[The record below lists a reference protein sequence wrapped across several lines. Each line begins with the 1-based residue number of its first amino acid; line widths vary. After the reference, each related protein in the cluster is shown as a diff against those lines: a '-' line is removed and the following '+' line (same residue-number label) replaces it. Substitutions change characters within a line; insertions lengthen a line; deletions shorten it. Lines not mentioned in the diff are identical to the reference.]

1 MEPTNRPHTL
11 TRIAGAGQ
19 ASMSSSIRPSR
30 RSVLKAAAL
39 GAFVSPA
46 LSACGGTD
54 ESTRLRFYQSKPEVL
69 GYFDEIIE
77 GFHRQQSEI
86 RVKHD
91 ATGSLVASF
100 VRDAP
105 FDLVCVNYNLDE
117 SGTFLGRGVL
127 SNLADMPE
135 AQRIDPNVQALV
147 GQYASY
153 KNETSVLPYSVT
165 AAGVI
170 YNKDL
175 FAEHAVEVP
184 TTWSQ
189 LIQACETFKSKN
201 IVPVY
206 GTYQATWTIAQG
218 LFDYVVG
225 GTVNVADFFTKLKA
239 QGTDV
244 GPNSEVS
251 FQRTFKP
258 AVDKMLQL
266 GAYTNPDAASRDYPD
281 GNVAVAQGKAAM
293 YLQGPWAIG
302 EIIKANPD
310 AKVGTFALP
319 ATDNPQDTK
328 ARVNIDLSLWIPRG
342 AAEPAAARRFLSYL
356 MTPEVM
362 DKYNGD
368 NLAFSPVKDAPAVTD
383 ERIVGLQPYV
393 RDARFYQGPFTYI
406 PGIIPVTNYLQELV
420 FTGNG
425 DGFLRKLDADWRR
438 LAVRSL

>member
-1 MEPTNRPHTL
+1 MEPTDLPHTPA
-11 TRIAGAGQ
+11 RIAGAGPTTRI
-19 ASMSSSIRPSR
+19 SSIRTSR
-30 RSVLKAAAL
+30 RSVLRSAAL
-39 GAFVSPA
+39 GALVAPT
-46 LSACGGTD
+46 LSACGAGGD
-54 ESTRLRFYQSKPEVL
+54 GTRLRFYQSKPEVL
-69 GYFDEIIE
+69 GYFDQIVE

-86 RVKHD
+86 QVKHD

-100 VRDAP
+100 VRNAP

-117 SGTFLGRGVL
+117 SGTFVGRGVL
-127 SNLADMPE
+127 SNLADLPE

-153 KNETSVLPYSVT
+153 RNETSVLPYSVA

-170 YNKDL
+170 YNKTL
-175 FAEHAVEVP
+175 FAEHGVRVP
-184 TTWSQ
+184 TTWSE
-189 LIQACETFKSKN
+189 LIQACETFKSKK
-201 IVPVY
+201 IIPIY

-225 GTVNVADFFTKLKA
+225 GTLDVADFFTKLRA
-239 QGTDV
+239 QGTNV
-244 GPNSEVS
+244 GPNSAVS

-266 GAYTNPDAASRDYPD
+266 AAYTNPDAASRDYAD
-281 GNVAVAQGKAAM
+281 GNVAVARGKAAM

-302 EIIKANPD
+302 EIAKANP
-310 AKVGTFALP
+310 KVQVGTFALP
-319 ATDNPQDTK
+319 ATDNPRDTK

-368 NLAFSPVKDAPAVTD
+368 NLAFSPVRNAPAVTD

-393 RDARFYQGPFTYI
+393 REARFYQGPFTYI

-420 FTGNG
+420 FTGAG
-425 DGFLRKLDADWRR
+425 DRFLRKLDDDWRR
-438 LAVRSL
+438 LAKRSI

>member
-1 MEPTNRPHTL
+1 M
-11 TRIAGAGQ
+11 
-19 ASMSSSIRPSR
+19 
-30 RSVLKAAAL
+30 LKAVAL
-39 GAFVSPA
+39 GAFATPV
-46 LSACGGTD
+46 LSACGG
-54 ESTRLRFYQSKPEVL
+54 EGERTRLRFFQSKPEVI
-69 GYFDEIIE
+69 GVFDEIIE
-77 GFHRQQSEI
+77 GFHKTQSDIE
-86 RVKHD
+86 VKHD

-117 SGTFLGRGVL
+117 SGTFVGRGVL
-127 SNLADMPE
+127 SNLADLPE
-135 AQRIDPNVQALV
+135 AQRIDPDVQALV

-153 KNETSVLPYSVT
+153 NNETSVLPYSLT

-175 FAEHAVEVP
+175 FAEHGVQVP
-184 TTWSQ
+184 TTWSE
-189 LIQACETFKSKN
+189 LIQACETFKSKD
-201 IVPVY
+201 IIPIY

-225 GTVNVADFFTKLKA
+225 GTLNVADFFTKLKA

-251 FQRTFKP
+251 FQRALKP

-266 GAYTNPDAASRDYPD
+266 NAYTNPDAGSRDYSD
-281 GNVAVAQGKAAM
+281 GNVAIAQGKAAM

-302 EIIKANPD
+302 EITKANPD
-310 AKVGTFALP
+310 VKVGTFALP
-319 ATDNPQDTK
+319 ATDNPQDSK

-362 DKYNGD
+362 YKYNSE
-368 NLAFSPVKDAPAVTD
+368 NLAFSPVKKAPAVTD
-383 ERIVGLQPYV
+383 ERIAGLQPYV
-393 RDARFYQGPFTYI
+393 REARFYQGPFTYI

-420 FTGNG
+420 FTGDG
-425 DGFLRKLDADWRR
+425 DGFLRKLDDDWRR

>member
-1 MEPTNRPHTL
+1 
-11 TRIAGAGQ
+11 
-19 ASMSSSIRPSR
+19 
-30 RSVLKAAAL
+30 
-39 GAFVSPA
+39 VSPA
-46 LSACGGTD
+46 LSACGAGG
-54 ESTRLRFYQSKPEVL
+54 EGTRLRFFQSKPEVL

-86 RVKHD
+86 QVKHD

-117 SGTFLGRGVL
+117 SGTFVGRGVL
-127 SNLADMPE
+127 SNLADLPE
-135 AQRIDPNVQALV
+135 AQRIDPNVQELV

-153 KNETSVLPYSVT
+153 NNETSVLPYSVT

-175 FAEHAVEVP
+175 FAQRGVEVP
-184 TTWSQ
+184 TTWSELLQ
-189 LIQACETFKSKN
+189 VCDTFKSTD
-201 IVPVY
+201 ITPVY
-206 GTYQATWTIAQG
+206 GTYQATWTISQG
-218 LFDYVVG
+218 LFDYIVG
-225 GTVNVADFFTKLKA
+225 GTLDVADFFSKLKA

-244 GPNSEVS
+244 GPDSEVS

-266 GAYTNPDAASRDYPD
+266 AAYTNPDAASRDYPD
-281 GNVAVAQGKAAM
+281 GNVAVAEGKAAM

-302 EIIKANPD
+302 EITKANPD
-310 AKVGTFALP
+310 VKLGTFALP

-342 AAEPAAARRFLSYL
+342 AAEPEAARQFLSYL

-362 DKYNGD
+362 DKYNGE
-368 NLAFSPVKDAPAVTD
+368 NLAFSPVKNAPPQTD
-383 ERIVGLQPYV
+383 QRIVELEPYV
-393 RDARFYQGPFTYI
+393 RQARFYQGASTYI
-406 PGIIPVTNYLQELV
+406 PSIIPFANYLQELV
-420 FTGNG
+420 FTGDG
-425 DGFLRKLDADWRR
+425 DRFLRTLDNDWRR
-438 LAVRSL
+438 LAIRST

>member
-1 MEPTNRPHTL
+1 MELHDTVSAR
-11 TRIAGAGQ
+11 A
-19 ASMSSSIRPSR
+19 SR
-30 RSVLKAAAL
+30 RSLLKAAAL
-39 GAFVSPA
+39 GAIAGPA
-46 LSACGGTD
+46 LAACGSGGD
-54 ESTRLRFYQSKPEVL
+54 GTRLRFYQSKPEVL
-69 GYFDEIIE
+69 GVFDEIIE

-117 SGTFLGRGVL
+117 SGTFVGRGVL
-127 SNLADMPE
+127 SDLAGLPE
-135 AQRIDPNVQALV
+135 AQRIDPDVQALV

-153 KNETSVLPYSVT
+153 NNETSVLPYSVT
-165 AAGVI
+165 GAGVI

-175 FAEHAVEVP
+175 FAKHSVQVP
-184 TTWSQ
+184 TTWTQ
-189 LIQACETFKSKN
+189 LIAACETFKARN
-201 IVPVY
+201 VTPVY
-206 GTYQATWTIAQG
+206 GTYQATWTISQG
-218 LFDYVVG
+218 LFDYIVG
-225 GTVNVADFFTKLKA
+225 GTVDVADFFTRLRA

-244 GPNSEVS
+244 GPDSEVS
-251 FQRTFKP
+251 FQRTLKP

-266 GAYTNPDAASRDYPD
+266 GAYTNPDASSRDYPD

-302 EIIKANPD
+302 EITKANPE
-310 AKVGTFALP
+310 VNLGTFALP

-342 AAEPAAARRFLSYL
+342 AAEPDAARRFLSYL
-356 MTPEVM
+356 MTPAVM
-362 DKYNGD
+362 DTYNSE
-368 NLAFSPVKDAPAVTD
+368 NLAFSPVKDAQPVTD
-383 ERIVGLQPYV
+383 ERIAGLEPYV
-393 RDARFYQGPFTYI
+393 REARFYQGAGTYI
-406 PGIIPVTNYLQELV
+406 PGIIPLTNYLQELV

-425 DGFLRKLDADWRR
+425 DRFLRTLDNDWRR

>member
-1 MEPTNRPHTL
+1 VEATDPGPVRP
-11 TRIAGAGQ
+11 G
-19 ASMSSSIRPSR
+19 R

-39 GAFVSPA
+39 GAFAAPL
-46 LSACGGTD
+46 LSACGAGGD
-54 ESTRLRFYQSKPEVL
+54 GTRLRFYQSKPEVL
-69 GYFDEIIE
+69 GYFDQIIE
-77 GFHRQQSEI
+77 DFHRQQSGIE
-86 RVKHD
+86 VKHD

-117 SGTFLGRGVL
+117 SGTFVGRGVL
-127 SNLADMPE
+127 SDLAGLPE
-135 AQRIDPNVQALV
+135 ARRIDPDVQALV

-153 KNETSVLPYSVT
+153 HDETSVLPYSVT

-175 FAEHAVEVP
+175 FAQHGVEVP
-184 TTWSQ
+184 TTWSE
-189 LIQACETFKSKN
+189 LIRACDTFRSKAVTP
-201 IVPVY
+201 IY
-206 GTYQATWTIAQG
+206 ATYQAPWTISQG

-225 GTVNVADFFTKLKA
+225 GTLDVAGFFARLKA

-244 GPNSEVS
+244 GPDSEVS

-281 GNVAVAQGKAAM
+281 GNAAFAQGKVAM

-302 EIIKANPD
+302 EITKANPD
-310 AKVGTFALP
+310 VRMGTFVLP
-319 ATDNPQDTK
+319 TTEDPADRK
-328 ARVNIDLSLWIPRG
+328 ARVNIDLALWIPRG
-342 AAEPAAARRFLSYL
+342 AAEPEAAKRFLSYL
-356 MTPEVM
+356 MTPAVM
-362 DKYNGD
+362 DKYNGE
-368 NLAFSPVKDAPAVTD
+368 NLAFSPVRNAPAVTD
-383 ERIVGLQPYV
+383 ERIVDLEPYV
-393 RDARFYQGPFTYI
+393 RQARFYQGAGTSI
-406 PGIIPVTNYLQELV
+406 PGIIPLTNYLQELV

-425 DGFLRKLDADWRR
+425 DRFLGKLDDDWRR